1 MQRYSQRVFPWPSPK
16 PELIPDTNGTI
27 VLFADIPP
35 VPEPEPWLDQPDGPG
50 DWKYRAHYMFAGDYL
65 LTRLFLNDKGKLLTR
80 SGTAVSRM
88 NGKWQRI
95 SQVPEPLPWLDQP
108 DGEGGWKYVPD
119 IDPNEW
125 ELFRLFDDTE
135 IGLWF
140 YSSSGRAVAKRLS
153 KGRWQRIPQPTLP
166 VEDA

>member
-1 MQRYSQRVFPWPSPK
+1 MQRYSLCWSEGTDYEDQSVWTMDPR
-16 PELIPDTNGTI
+16 DNGDY
-27 VLFADIPP
+27 VKFADIPP
-35 VPEPEPWLDQPDGPG
+35 VPDPE
-50 DWKYRAHYMFAGDYL
+50 
-65 LTRLFLNDKGKLLTR
+65 
-80 SGTAVSRM
+80 
-88 NGKWQRI
+88 
-95 SQVPEPLPWLDQP
+95 PWLDQP